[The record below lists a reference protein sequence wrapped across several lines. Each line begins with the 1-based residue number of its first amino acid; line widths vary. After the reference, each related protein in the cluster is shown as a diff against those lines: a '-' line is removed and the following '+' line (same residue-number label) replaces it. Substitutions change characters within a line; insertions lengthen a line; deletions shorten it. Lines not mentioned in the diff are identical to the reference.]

1 MTQCGCKRQPHL
13 GNKGRWISKK
23 DFKLLKMIFV
33 AYDTDDSG
41 SVTYQEFQKRFSD
54 NPELNVTML
63 PSMANIF
70 EQLDGD
76 HNGEMTF
83 RELLAAYYPA
93 CSLEELDDFI
103 NKYDPRGRW
112 SEQQSEKYAHGRK
125 LTLEQEEELEA
136 LMMTFDLNSDGVCS
150 RSEMALYCSNL
161 GIGDDTVADWFE
173 EFDADQNGTLDM
185 QEFKEFFRKQWT
197 GDPWLSS

>member
-83 RELLAAYYPA
+83 RELLAAYYPGTMR
-93 CSLEELDDFI
+93 
-103 NKYDPRGRW
+103 PVR
-112 SEQQSEKYAHGRK
+112 
-125 LTLEQEEELEA
+125 
-136 LMMTFDLNSDGVCS
+136 S
-150 RSEMALYCSNL
+150 RSS
-161 GIGDDTVADWFE
+161 T
-173 EFDADQNGTLDM
+173 TLSTNTTRAAAGVNSRVRSM
-185 QEFKEFFRKQWT
+185 HT
-197 GDPWLSS
+197 GGS